1 MIISVNTAFSIGS
14 AISDSSPPHYVFQ
27 ARTPPSGDASTL
39 GGSRASLSSR
49 PRTWADMASGRNS
62 AATEISDSAPE
73 GMDQFTII
81 SDLASSRAA
90 GEEGNMSQS
99 EDNDMNMGDSGIE
112 SAPKSLTSSM
122 EVEARKRDND
132 WR

>member
-1 MIISVNTAFSIGS
+1 
-14 AISDSSPPHYVFQ
+14 
-27 ARTPPSGDASTL
+27 
-39 GGSRASLSSR
+39 
-49 PRTWADMASGRNS
+49 MASGRNS